1 MRIFK
6 TKWFIRFARKQ
17 GIKDSKLIKAIEEIE
32 EGLNDGDLGGGLMK
46 KRVARTGEGKS
57 GSYRTIVVYRSKIR
71 SVFVYAFPKN
81 EKANLSPEEL
91 EAYKELAGLFLSYKD
106 EEIAKALREGELKE
120 VNYGEK
126 EISE

>member
-32 EGLNDGDLGGGLMK
+32 EGLNDGDLGGGLIK
-46 KRVARTGEGKS
+46 KRIARTGEGKS
-57 GSYRTIVVYRSKIR
+57 GSYRTIVVYRSRIR

-81 EKANLSPEEL
+81 EKANLSPAEL

-120 VNYGEK
+120 VNYGK
-126 EISE
+126 K

>member
-17 GIKDSKLIKAIEEIE
+17 GIKDSKLMKAIQEIE
-32 EGLNDGDLGGGLMK
+32 EGLNDGDLGGGLIK
-46 KRVARTGEGKS
+46 KRIARTGEGKS
-57 GSYRTIVVYRSKIR
+57 GSYRTIVVYRSRIR

-81 EKANLSPEEL
+81 KKANLSPEEL
-91 EAYKELAGLFLSYKD
+91 EAYKELAGLFLSYKN
-106 EEIAKALREGELKE
+106 EELAKALREGELKE

>member
-57 GSYRTIVVYRSKIR
+57 GSYRAIVVYRSKIR

-126 EISE
+126 KISE

>member
-120 VNYGEK
+120 VIYGEK

>member
-81 EKANLSPEEL
+81 KKANLSPEEL
-91 EAYKELAGLFLSYKD
+91 EAYKELAGLFLSYQD
-106 EEIAKALREGELKE
+106 GEIAKALREGELRE